1 MSRISSTANSPS
13 PPRSTERLYTVWGD
27 LNVRFFDG
35 KLPSIK
41 IVWSPRLTASSG
53 MFVSRVGP
61 RAKTDQGPDTRPER
75 RLIRLS
81 LPLLQSL
88 SERTPYAEQ
97 EIVSTLAH
105 EMIHQWQFDVLKRR
119 PDHGFDFMRKMTEM
133 NRSGLVGV
141 TTYHS
146 LKKEVQAL
154 SRYAWRCQQCGR
166 IYQRHRRSIQPRRH
180 RCGQCQGP
188 LRELAFAQGKSKN
201 ETATMEEVP
210 NVFCRPSVEQL
221 RFPFLIS

>member
-1 MSRISSTANSPS
+1 MSRKRASANSLS
-13 PPRSTERLYTVWGD
+13 PPLLPERLHFIWGD
-27 LNVRFFDG
+27 LNVRFFDDR
-35 KLPSIK
+35 LPSIQ
-41 IVWSPRLTASSG
+41 IIWSRRLTASSG

-88 SERTPYAEQ
+88 SERTAYAEQ

-119 PDHGFDFMRKMTEM
+119 PDHGLDFMRKMTEM
-133 NRSGLVGV
+133 NRSGLLGV
-141 TTYHS
+141 TIYHA
-146 LKKEVQAL
+146 LGKEVQAL

-166 IYQRHRRSIQPRRH
+166 IYQRHRHSIQPRHH

-188 LRELAFAQGKSKN
+188 LRELALAQGNRKN
-201 ETATMEEVP
+201 EKVP
-210 NVFCRPSVEQL
+210 MGEAPSAFSRPRVEQL
-221 RFPFLIS
+221 QFPFLIS